1 MGDQVLNL
9 ARAIFSK
16 PIFGAWRLLVSIHW
30 QRDFIGHI
38 MD

>member
-9 ARAIFSK
+9 ARAVFSK
-16 PIFGAWRLLVSIHW
+16 PIFRTWRLRMLVHW
-30 QRDFIGHI
+30 QGDFIGHV